1 LFEWDEKKSA
11 ANLVKHG
18 VSFEE
23 ARLIFEGLTL
33 SWIDERQNYGEV
45 RQVSIGLIRNLAAVA
60 VVHTDRNGAKRIISA
75 RLANR
80 NERRRYHEHLAKTT
94 EGTRGS

>member
-11 ANLVKHG
+11 ANLAKHG

-33 SWIDERQNYGEV
+33 SWIDEREDYGEM
-45 RQVSIGLIRNLAAVA
+45 RQISIGLIHDIVAVA
-60 VVHTDRNGAKRIISA
+60 VVHTDRNGATRIISA

-80 NERRRYHEHLAKTT
+80 NERRRYHEHIANAT
-94 EGTRGS
+94 EGTGGS

>member
-1 LFEWDEKKSA
+1 MFEWDEKKSA
-11 ANLVKHG
+11 ANLLKHG
-18 VSFEE
+18 ISFEE
-23 ARLIFEGLTL
+23 ARLIFEGPIL
-33 SWIDERQNYGEV
+33 SRVDGREDYGEV
-45 RQVSIGLIRNLAAVA
+45 RQISIGLIRNVVAVA

-80 NERRRYHEHLAKTT
+80 NERRRYHEHIAKAT